1 MYANKYFSELN
12 KVLNKI
18 QSTQLENI
26 KSAANMIV
34 EASLNGSN
42 IYAFGCNHAGLLAQE
57 LFYRS
62 GGLAII
68 NPILAPGL
76 ALDVFPVTLTTD
88 MERLEG
94 YGEAIVTQFGLQK
107 GDVLII
113 HSVSGRNNVTIDM
126 AIKARK
132 LGVKVIS
139 LTNLE
144 YSSRVVS
151 RHKSGKWLFE
161 VSDLVLD
168 NCGCL
173 GDAAVEVDGLSQ
185 KVAPTSTAA
194 GAAILNALVAEVVG
208 LFVEKGH
215 TPPVFISS
223 NVDAGDDHNEKMLK
237 RYKMN
242 IKYI

>member
-26 KSAANMIV
+26 KSAANIIV
-34 EASLNGSN
+34 ETSLNGRN

-151 RHKSGKWLFE
+151 RHKSGKRLFE

-173 GDAAVEVDGLSQ
+173 GMQL
-185 KVAPTSTAA
+185 
-194 GAAILNALVAEVVG
+194 
-208 LFVEKGH
+208 
-215 TPPVFISS
+215 
-223 NVDAGDDHNEKMLK
+223 
-237 RYKMN
+237 
-242 IKYI
+242 